1 MNLNQN
7 ICNNLTNDNFR
18 HIYKIYLEKD
28 KKYFIS
34 LQSNNDMEFNLRI
47 YDINKNIIKSKYD
60 KHDENSFIADIK
72 NDIEYSEVIETESD
86 DNYEDYNEL
95 DKSYTK
101 IYDSEKDLDKLM
113 NLNIFNENNDFSLF
127 KDKNLENSK
136 NENIDNLTQKLFI
149 DTIDAI
155 DSYNKKLIDSYEVL
169 DNENTGDCNMINFN
183 NKQYFSPMENNYYLL
198 SVSSDYENYEGEY
211 TLLVKEV
218 EDITYSSSDKIK
230 INENIDMFFKKKFD
244 SKKLFVELTKN
255 VSYEINCSSNVKVL
269 INKDSQK
276 IISKFNST
284 NFIADF
290 NGIYDIE
297 IISLENKINCSF
309 QINEIYPEFKENKLD
324 VVKAKKII
332 LKDEYGKD
340 FELSVKNRK
349 LVFKSY
355 KN

>member
-60 KHDENSFIADIK
+60 KHDENTFIADIK
-72 NDIEYSEVIETESD
+72 NDIEYSEVIETESED
-86 DNYEDYNEL
+86 DNEEYDKL
-95 DKSYTK
+95 DKSYAK
-101 IYDSEKDLDKLM
+101 IYDSEKDIDNLM
-113 NLNIFNENNDFSLF
+113 KLNIFNENNDFSLF
-127 KDKNLENSK
+127 KDRNLENTK
-136 NENIDNLTQKLFI
+136 NDNVNSLTQKIFT
-149 DTIDAI
+149 DAIDAI

-169 DNENTGDCNMINFN
+169 DNENNGDSNFINFN
-183 NKQYFSPMENNYYLL
+183 NKQYFSPNENNYYLL

-230 INENIDMFFKKKFD
+230 VNENIDILFKKKFD
-244 SKKLFVELTKN
+244 SRKLFVELTKN
-255 VSYEINCSSNVKVL
+255 TSYEIKCSSNVKVL

-284 NFIADF
+284 NFTADF

-297 IISLENKINCSF
+297 IISLENKIDCRF
-309 QINEIYPEFKENKLD
+309 QIKEIYSECKEDKLD
-324 VVKAKKII
+324 IIKVKKII
-332 LKDEYGKD
+332 LKDENGKD
-340 FELSVKNRK
+340 FELSVKNSK
-349 LVFKSY
+349 LIFKSS
-355 KN
+355 